1 MAMKTN
7 EEIKRL
13 EILKKN
19 SSTFYYA
26 GLLLPKK
33 TLAKAATLYSFCRWI
48 DDIADEANDSY
59 RATYHLGKI
68 NSALNSHTH
77 VDNLVSDVQDL
88 LKDNFG
94 GVIPASQ
101 LIDAVSSDLG
111 SVRIDTTGTLLR
123 YCYGVAGTVGIMMC
137 AILKPRKMPLAWR
150 HAVDLGIAMQ
160 LTNICRDVYED
171 AKMGRRYLP
180 AELVGDITPTNIVNL
195 APEND
200 SNLRVSVRRLINLA
214 EQYYSS
220 GLAGIRYLPLGCQI
234 AIYSAAVIYRD
245 IGRSIKNK
253 DCLLWRDRCY
263 VSNKRKLFL
272 ILFAAINVL
281 IKNLTKAPLHRKE
294 LHSSIREEC
303 KTLDLH

>member
-1 MAMKTN
+1 MKTN
-7 EEIKRL
+7 EGIKRL
-13 EILKKN
+13 ETLKQN

-33 TLAKAATLYSFCRWI
+33 TLTKAATLYSFCRWI

-59 RATYHLGKI
+59 RAKYHLGKI
-68 NSALNSHTH
+68 NSALINHTH
-77 VDNLVSDVQDL
+77 VDSLVSDVQDL
-88 LKDNFG
+88 LKDSFG

-111 SVRIDTTGTLLR
+111 SVRIDTTTTLIR

-137 AILKPRKMPLAWR
+137 AILKPKKVPLAWR

-180 AELVGDITPTNIVNL
+180 AELVGDITPANIVNL
-195 APEND
+195 APEDD
-200 SNLRVSVRRLINLA
+200 SKLRGSVGRLINLA
-214 EQYYSS
+214 ERYYNS
-220 GLAGIRYLPLGCQI
+220 GLGGICYLPFGCQI
-234 AIYSAAVIYRD
+234 AIHSAAVIYRE
-245 IGRSIKNK
+245 IGRSIKNQ
-253 DCLLWRDRCY
+253 DCLGWRERFY
-263 VSNKRKLFL
+263 VSNKRKFFL
-272 ILFAAINVL
+272 VLVAAINVL
-281 IKNLTKAPLHRKE
+281 IKNLTKTPLHRKE

-303 KTLDLH
+303 KALERH